1 MQALLAQF
9 SDHIGIIGVLL
20 TLIAYGALSIG
31 KMDSESLAYS
41 LLNLIGSWLILVSL
55 MYSWNLSSVIIEA
68 AWIMISI
75 IGIYRFYINRNKNKN
90 NKDKKLTN
98 LYVINNEKNNSSF

>member
-1 MQALLAQF
+1 MQELIAQF
-9 SDHIGIIGVLL
+9 SDHIGIIGVFL

-31 KMDSESLAYS
+31 KMDSESLSYS

-55 MYSWNLSSVIIEA
+55 MFSWNLSSVIIEA
-68 AWIMISI
+68 AWIMISF
-75 IGIYRFYINRNKNKN
+75 IGIYRYYIARKRNKN
-90 NKDKKLTN
+90 NKEIKVTN